1 MLKMS
6 AIRKKKKKNHR
17 EEGCECERQEALA
30 EGE

>member
-6 AIRKKKKKNHR
+6 AIRKKKKNHR
-17 EEGCECERQEALA
+17 EEGCECEGQEALA